1 MIALLVILL
10 IYQIFV
16 SARLIKS
23 RFYTKEQVRN
33 QLLLIWFIPLVG
45 SVICHL
51 MLRTLTQPTK
61 RLTSIFQNSGYFFDS
76 SYIAGGS
83 AFAWDGG
90 GAGFSAGF
98 DGFGGGDSGGAGA
111 GGDY

>member
-33 QLLLIWFIPLVG
+33 QLLLIWFIPVAG

-51 MLRTLTQPTK
+51 MLRTLTQPAK
-61 RLTSIFQNSGYFFDS
+61 RLTSIFQNNGYFFDS

-90 GAGFSAGF
+90 GTGFSAGF
-98 DGFGGGDSGGAGA
+98 DGFGGGDSGGGGA